1 MLLIDEKKLSQT
13 TIEAIGHNY
22 GISDAGLMFDEYAKK
37 VCQVLQVR
45 KKKGIDSKV
54 IGQLKLCGLK
64 VYLYSLTGKEMNARS
79 YAEWLGKECTSTI
92 RQDFSKGLEDMKAKI
107 EDCQ

>member
-1 MLLIDEKKLSQT
+1 MNRMLLIDEKKLSQT

-45 KKKGIDSKV
+45 KKKGIDNKV
-54 IGQLKLCGLK
+54 IGQLKLCGLR

-79 YAEWLGKECTSTI
+79 YAEWLGKECTQSI
-92 RQDFSKGLEDMKAKI
+92 RKDFNNGLEDLKANG
-107 EDCQ
+107 E